1 MADALRGK
9 LVYKGERGYSA
20 YEVAVLNGFVGTEQ
34 DWLATLGTSSHFR
47 ESKVTYTA
55 TSGQVRFKLPSDYTS
70 DSFVDV
76 YVNGLRLNTDEF
88 TLDLVNREVI
98 RTQTSVVGSKV
109 EIVVL
114 IMSTNNLPIVTTLS
128 EESTDDTAISAKAVY
143 GLVKEIED
151 LSTDAEDLS
160 NVVGNLSLA
169 VDNKMNFS
177 NIQVVTGSTTGIK
190 AGETLIVDASYP
202 NGFTQA
208 NTVIIGKMVSSNN
221 VYYDTID
228 DTDTASGFPIIKMVA
243 LMDSGIRIWLK
254 NNSSTEARI
263 GHYKIT
269 LLKTTAY

>member
-34 DWLATLGTSSHFR
+34 DWLATLGTSSHFK
-47 ESKVTYTA
+47 ESRVTYTA
-55 TSGQVRFKLPSDYTS
+55 TSGQLRFKLPSDYTS

-88 TLDLVNREVI
+88 SLDLSTREVI
-98 RTQTSVVGSKV
+98 RTQTSVAGSKV
-109 EIVVL
+109 EIVAL
-114 IMSTNNLPIVTTLS
+114 IMSTNSLPIVTTLS
-128 EESTDDTAISAKAVY
+128 EKSTDDSAPSAKAVY
-143 GLVKEIED
+143 ELSQDIDKDIKD
-151 LSTDAEDLS
+151 LG
-160 NVVGNLSLA
+160 NVTGNLSVA

-177 NIQVVTGSTTGIK
+177 NIQVVTGSTSGIE

-202 NGFTQA
+202 SGFNKS
-208 NTVIIGKMVSSNN
+208 NTVIIGKMVSSNDN
-221 VYYDTID
+221 YYDTSD
-228 DTDTASGFPIIKMVA
+228 ETSTASGFPMIEMIA
-243 LMDSGIRIWLK
+243 LMDDGIRIWLR
-254 NNSSTEARI
+254 NTSSGSARI